1 MKALPLAMFWLL
13 GIIWGSSFIYMK
25 MASELV
31 SPAQIVLLRVF
42 FGLLPIALYAHGKG
56 ALKLAHARHV
66 GHFLVMSALGTIA
79 YYYGFARGSALLLS
93 GVAGALSGLTPIL
106 SFLLALLILREEK
119 VSATRVAGIAIGF
132 LGVLAIARPFSE
144 EIAAT
149 NLEGVLFNV
158 IGSVGVGAS
167 FVYAKKY
174 LMPLGIPASALI
186 TYQLGLSLLILGVAI
201 DLDGIGNIWS
211 DVYVAA
217 GLVLGLGVVG
227 TGIAYIIYYFIID
240 QLGAISAAS
249 VAYIPPVVA
258 LVIGVVLVGERIDP
272 WEYSGAALILAGV
285 ILVNRTT
292 AASGAPQRDLPTP
305 DLGIRPDS
313 RGEPDDQRSN

>member
-1 MKALPLAMFWLL
+1 MFWLL
-13 GIIWGSSFIYMK
+13 GLIWGSSFIYMK
-25 MASELV
+25 MASELI
-31 SPAQIVLLRVF
+31 SPSQIVLLRVL
-42 FGLLPIALYAHGKG
+42 FGLLPIALYAHAMG
-56 ALKLAHARHV
+56 ALKWTHARHL
-66 GHFLVMSALGTIA
+66 GHFLVMAVIGTIA

-119 VSATRVAGIAIGF
+119 VSATRMAGIAIGF
-132 LGVLAIARPFSE
+132 LGVLAIARPFNE
-144 EIAAT
+144 DIATT
-149 NLEGVLFNV
+149 NLEGVFFNM
-158 IGSVGVGAS
+158 IGSAGVGAS

-227 TGIAYIIYYFIID
+227 TGVAYIIYYFIID
-240 QLGAISAAS
+240 RLGAVSAAS
-249 VAYIPPVVA
+249 AAYIPPVVA
-258 LVIGVVLVGERIDP
+258 LAIGVVLVGENVDQ
-272 WEYSGAALILAGV
+272 WEYAGAALILAGV
-285 ILVNRTT
+285 ILVNRKT
-292 AASGAPQRDLPTP
+292 AASGTSQRDLPTP
-305 DLGIRPDS
+305 DEGIHLDS
-313 RGEPDDQRSN
+313 RVEPGNPRRN